1 MYKSIE
7 SLCCAPGINIV
18 LDVNY
23 TSKINKL
30 KECVVVQQKPSQ
42 HYKAIIL
49 RFKINFFN

>member
-7 SLCCAPGINIV
+7 SLSCAPGINIV

-30 KECVVVQQKPSQ
+30 IEK
-42 HYKAIIL
+42 YKWKKRVKKLA
-49 RFKINFFN
+49 